1 MKRILALVLAALL
14 LCSTALAAGSG
25 AGFRGFS
32 RKKTYR
38 AQFTDVAK
46 SSWYYQSV
54 ADAYELDLMNGSSD
68 TAFSPNGNLSVA
80 ETVALA
86 CRLLSAYTGDNHQ
99 FAADTPWY
107 KPYVNY
113 AVEQGLISRSQFSNY
128 DAAAARWEV
137 AVILGALPKAML
149 SPINEVQNNAIPDV
163 APGSSYRSAV
173 YTLYRAGILAGSD
186 AQGSFL
192 PKNSILRG
200 EAAAIVVR
208 LALPSQ
214 RKSFTLTAQPVTLYS
229 DSGDRISVS
238 PGEAMAYEDLGWRRS
253 AFTVSSSSGASA
265 ILNAVTLRPRLT
277 GTKDLDDAVEDI
289 LSEILT
295 DSMTTYEKV
304 KACYDYLITHTR
316 SGSSARVTGRGSYQN
331 AGDYAA
337 VLRAQNVL
345 ENGTGTSEDYA
356 AAFLVMTRH
365 IGLNCYLCSGE
376 MKSGSSWSSH
386 TWNIVTVGGTD
397 YVFDVQAEDSLA
409 GSGRIQYSRFCKT
422 FSQVSQSY
430 RGYNVSDA
438 KAGFGNFAK

>member
-1 MKRILALVLAALL
+1 MKRMLALVLAVLL
-14 LCSTALAAGSG
+14 LFSTALAAGT
-25 AGFRGFS
+25 GFRGFS

-54 ADAYELDLMNGSSD
+54 ADAYELDLMNGSAE
-68 TAFSPNGNLSVA
+68 TTFSPNGNLSVG
-80 ETVALA
+80 ETIALA
-86 CRLLSAYTGDNHQ
+86 CRLLSAYTGDGHK

-113 AVEQGLISRSQFSNY
+113 AVEQGLISRGQFSNY

-149 SPINEVQNNAIPDV
+149 SSINEVQNNAIPDV
-163 APGSSYRSAV
+163 APGSSYRGAV
-173 YTLYRAGILAGSD
+173 YTLYRAGILSGSD

-192 PKNSILRG
+192 PKSSILRS
-200 EAAAIVVR
+200 EAAAIVAR

-214 RKSFTLTAQPVTLYS
+214 RKSFTLAAQPVTLYS

-253 AFTVSSSSGASA
+253 SFTVPSSGGASA
-265 ILNAVTLRPRLT
+265 ILNAATLRPRVT
-277 GTKDLDDAVEDI
+277 GTKDLDELVEDI
-289 LSEILT
+289 LSEILK
-295 DSMTTYEKV
+295 DSMTTYEKAR
-304 KACYDYLITHTR
+304 ACYDYLITHTR
-316 SGSSARVTGRGSYQN
+316 SGGTVRVTGRGSYQK

-365 IGLNCYLCSGE
+365 IGLNCYLFSGE
-376 MKSGSSWSSH
+376 MKSGNSWSSH
-386 TWNIVTVGGTD
+386 TWNVVTVGGTD
-397 YVFDVQAEDSLA
+397 YVFDVQAEDGIA
-409 GSGRIQYSRFCKT
+409 GGGRIQYSRFCKT
-422 FSQVSQSY
+422 FSQVSQYY
-430 RGYNVSDA
+430 RGYSASEA
-438 KAGFGNFAK
+438 KASFGNFAK